1 MKQTRIYGILT
12 AVLAITAL
20 AAGRAEAHILDE
32 TVGGFSIGFLHPL
45 GGVDHVLVMLGVG
58 FWAAHLGGMA
68 RWGVPASFLAMMA
81 AGGTA
86 AMAGV
91 TWPFVEAGIALSIA
105 VLGGLIGVRVRMPV
119 AFSMALVGGFAL
131 FHGLAHGLAAPAV
144 PGAGYG
150 FGFVAATAMLHGAGL
165 GIGLAVIGKNTIG
178 ENTGLSGRW
187 AGAGGGAIVA
197 TGLALMVL

>member
-1 MKQTRIYGILT
+1 VKQTRIYGILT

-105 VLGGLIGVRVRMPV
+105 VLGG
-119 AFSMALVGGFAL
+119 FAL

>member
-1 MKQTRIYGILT
+1 MKQTRIYGTLT

-20 AAGRAEAHILDE
+20 AAGRAEAHILDQ

-91 TWPFVEAGIALSIA
+91 TWPFVEAGIALSVA
-105 VLGGLIGVRVRMPV
+105 VLGGLIGARGRMP
-119 AFSMALVGGFAL
+119 AAIGMALVGGFAL

-144 PGAGYG
+144 PVAGYGYG
-150 FGFVAATAMLHGAGL
+150 FGCVAATAMLHGAGL
-165 GIGLAVIGKNTIG
+165 GIGLAVIGKNT
-178 ENTGLSGRW
+178 GLSARW
-187 AGAGGGAIVA
+187 AGAGGSVMVA
-197 TGLALMVL
+197 AGLALMVL